1 MPSLAAPSPKTPVRV
16 SATPMSGRARDGAIV
31 AAGNVRFSVL
41 TDRLIRMEWAADG
54 AFEDRPSL
62 AFMNRD
68 TQTPAFESSVEGDIV
83 AIDTGMVRLRCD
95 VSKCANG
102 FTPEGL
108 TAEIKVGG
116 AWVSWKAGDED
127 TGNLRGTCRTL
138 DGVSGSCPLEPGLLS
153 RDGWVVWDDSG
164 TPVLDESGW
173 AQTRAGDD
181 ALADWYLFGY
191 GRAYLECIRDFTL
204 VSGKVPIPPRYVLGS
219 WWSRYWP
226 YTDEDLRTIVR
237 EFDEHDVPLDVLVI
251 DMDWHLDGWTGY
263 TWNPAYFEDPD
274 AFLKWCRESGLRTT
288 LNLHPADGVGKHE
301 AAFDDVARDMGL
313 DPAQTERVEFD
324 CVDHTYMKSYFERLH
339 HPLEKQGIDFWWMDW
354 QQGTKTDVAGL
365 DPLPWLNHLHWQ
377 DMVESAGEA
386 GGHRAGL
393 RPLVFSRW
401 GGLGG
406 HRYPIGFSGDT
417 YNDWE
422 SLAFQPEFTATA
434 GNVLFGWW
442 SHDIG
447 GHQPGPVEPEL
458 YARWVQF
465 GVFSPILR
473 THMGRHPRAERKLWK
488 FTKDVFEVTRDAFT
502 LRYAL
507 WPYIYTAARQMHDRG
522 VPICRP
528 MYYQWSESDAAY
540 DATDQYMF
548 GDHLLVAPVTTPSD
562 STSGCSVVRVWLPEG
577 EWVEWCSGRRLKSEG
592 TEGRWVQVHA
602 AMDEIPIFARSGAM
616 IPMAPPTDRLGN
628 QTLDPLVVEVFPG
641 GDDNVERTYKVY
653 LDDGISDAY
662 TRGGFAIMPMT
673 HGRRGR
679 THRITLGPV
688 HGTYQGM
695 EIDRACEIRLR
706 DVWPPERVTLANGE
720 IPARSGE
727 AMTGWWYDEETM
739 SVVIRLPR
747 RSAMER
753 IEIDIE
759 LQDLDELPLR
769 QGLRGRLRVFDD
781 VERLL
786 GSHTPR
792 AIRDALAWRGNVSE
806 RVEDAERI
814 ADDWWQY
821 AIAIRD
827 CDADQGARD
836 RALARLLGVSARTEL
851 TGEGE
856 DTLRAI
862 TDVVI
867 APRRRAGD
875 GVDDVE
881 VQVRVTPTGDWDPI
895 HEPSETLGRI
905 GGGIREH
912 VESAWRVRDAV
923 QSTSVRTEVVCK
935 HGDETITL
943 GFEDTFLPSI
953 GAWWLI
959 GPFECP
965 FEEQMQPVFAPE
977 EGVDLTGGV
986 ADAKG
991 RALSWRRVARSPE
1004 SGERLDG
1011 EFWVDLIEHFGQHED
1026 CMCYAYAELE
1036 SDAARDA
1043 FLAIGSDDGVV
1054 AWVNGVEVHRH
1065 HIERAYNAREDVV
1078 PISLKEGRN
1087 MLLLKI
1093 GQRAGGWSFAAH
1105 VQDDCGEPIPG
1116 VRVLPG
1122 VPSGG

>member
-1 MPSLAAPSPKTPVRV
+1 MPSLAAPSPNKPVQV
-16 SATPMSGRARDGAIV
+16 SATPTSGRARDGAIV
-31 AAGNVRFSVL
+31 TLGCVRFTVL
-41 TDRLIRMEWAADG
+41 TDRLIRMEWSSSG

-62 AFMNRD
+62 AFINRD
-68 TQTPAFESSVEGDIV
+68 TQTPTFESSVDGDVI

-102 FTPEGL
+102 FTPDGL
-108 TAEIKVGG
+108 SSAIKVGDE
-116 AWVSWKAGDED
+116 WVAWKAGDED

-153 RDGWVVWDDSG
+153 RDGWAVWDDSG
-164 TPVLDESGW
+164 TPVLDDNGW
-173 AQTRAGDD
+173 AQTRVGKDSPT
-181 ALADWYLFGY
+181 DWYLFGY
-191 GRAYLECIRDFTL
+191 GRDYLACIRDFTL

-226 YTDEDLRTIVR
+226 YSDEDLKTIVG
-237 EFDEHDVPLDVLVI
+237 EFNEHDVPLDVLVI

-263 TWNPAYFEDPD
+263 TWNPEYFEDPG
-274 AFLKWCRESGLRTT
+274 AFLQWCRENELRTT

-301 AAFDDVARDMGL
+301 AAFEDVARDMGL
-313 DPAQTERVEFD
+313 DPAKTEVVEFD
-324 CVDHTYMKSYFERLH
+324 CVDQRYMRSYFERLH

-377 DMVESAGEA
+377 DMVETAQDAES
-386 GGHRAGL
+386 HRAGL

-458 YARWVQF
+458 YARWVQY

-488 FTKDVFEVTRDAFT
+488 FPNDVFEVTRDAFK

-528 MYYQWSESDAAY
+528 MYYEWSECDAAY
-540 DATDQYMF
+540 EATDQYMF
-548 GDHLLVAPVTTPSD
+548 GDHLLVAPVIAPSD
-562 STSGCSVVRVWLPEG
+562 STSGCSVARVWLPEG
-577 EWVEWCSGRRLKSEG
+577 EWVEWSTGRRLRSEDAS
-592 TEGRWVQVHA
+592 GRWVQVHA
-602 AMDEIPIFARSGAM
+602 ALDEIPIFARSGAM
-616 IPMAPPTDRLGN
+616 IPMAPPSDRLGN
-628 QTLDPLVVEVFPG
+628 QALDPLVVEVFPG
-641 GDDNVERTYKVY
+641 GDDNVERRYKVY
-653 LDDGISDAY
+653 LDDGVSDAY
-662 TRGGFAIMPMT
+662 LRGGFAIMPMT

-688 HGTYQGM
+688 HGSFEGM
-695 EIDRACEIRLR
+695 AIDRACEIRLR

-720 IPARSGE
+720 IPARTSE
-727 AMTGWWYDEETM
+727 SLTGWWYDEETM

-759 LQDLDELPLR
+759 LQDIDELPLR

-781 VERLL
+781 VQRLL
-786 GSHTPR
+786 GAHTPSV
-792 AIRDALAWRGNVSE
+792 IREALAWRGNVSARIE
-806 RVEDAERI
+806 EAERI
-814 ADDWWQY
+814 ADDWWRY

-827 CDADQGARD
+827 CDADQSAID
-836 RALARLLGVSARTEL
+836 RALARLLGVSART
-851 TGEGE
+851 
-856 DTLRAI
+856 TLSGAGDHDVRAV

-881 VQVRVTPTGDWDPI
+881 VHVRVAPTGDWDPI
-895 HEPSETLGRI
+895 GEPSDSLGRI

-912 VESAWRVRDAV
+912 VESTWRVHDVV
-923 QSTSVRTEVVCK
+923 QSTGVRTEVVCK
-935 HGDETITL
+935 HADETITL

-953 GAWWLI
+953 GAWWII

-965 FEEQMQPVFAPE
+965 FSEQMKPVFAPE
-977 EGVDLTGGV
+977 EGVDLAGAV
-986 ADAKG
+986 KDSKG
-991 RALSWRRVARSPE
+991 RSLAWTRVERSLAA
-1004 SGERLDG
+1004 GEALDG
-1011 EFWVDLIEHFGQHED
+1011 EFHVDLIEQFGQHDD
-1026 CMCYAYAELE
+1026 CVCYAYAELD

-1054 AWVNGVEVHRH
+1054 AWVNGEEVHRH
-1065 HIERAYNAREDVV
+1065 HIERAFNSREDVV
-1078 PISLKEGRN
+1078 PISLERGRN
-1087 MLLLKI
+1087 TLLLKI

-1105 VQDDCGEPIPG
+1105 VQDDHGKPIPG
-1116 VRVLPG
+1116 VRVLEG